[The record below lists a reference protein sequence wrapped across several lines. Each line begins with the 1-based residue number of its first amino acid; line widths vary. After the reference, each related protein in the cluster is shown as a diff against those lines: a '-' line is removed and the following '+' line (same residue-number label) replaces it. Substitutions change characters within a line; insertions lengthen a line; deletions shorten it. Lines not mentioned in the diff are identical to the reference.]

1 MLNWEKIPP
10 YSDTIRLQGI
20 EFKVKPIKYDIDQF
34 RKLNCQLLPVRYNN
48 QFYLDIVE
56 KHSLHLCKLG
66 IFMFIQYI

>member
-1 MLNWEKIPP
+1 MLNLSWEKIPSF
-10 YSDTIRLQGI
+10 SDKIILKGI
-20 EFKVKPIKYDIDQF
+20 EFKVKPIKYDIEQF

-66 IFMFIQYI
+66 IFVLL